1 MVHFLPSNTAIIAAA
16 LVAASSLR
24 SSDAAYGRYYID
36 TPHRPSL
43 NLGSRLL
50 PILGTPSGLVT
61 QDPRRDMMY
70 EMDEMLNAMLGGG
83 RRQSRA
89 RSLDELF
96 YEPFAFRPSSSYFLQ
111 ELPLTLNALLPSTSA
126 TTTPTTALATRT
138 TSFGITQDDETQLQI
153 VVHLPP
159 GTTARDV
166 NVKLNEDNH
175 VLSISGETK
184 REEGG
189 ISVHSR
195 FDRSFT
201 LHPRDVD
208 MSKITAQLDDNG
220 VLTIIAPKFPKV
232 VDEEVGKENVRRID
246 IVEQQQH
253 DVKGADEMV
262 IEDKTEKQED
272 IMVTAEMN
280 VDDSVIDLDV
290 K

>member
-1 MVHFLPSNTAIIAAA
+1 MVHLLPSNAAAIAAA
-16 LVAASSLR
+16 LVASTLT

-36 TPHRPSL
+36 TPRPSAMAF
-43 NLGSRLL
+43 G
-50 PILGTPSGLVT
+50 GAPSGLISR
-61 QDPRRDMMY
+61 DPRRDMIY
-70 EMDEMLNAMLGGG
+70 EMDEMLNSMLGGGG

-126 TTTPTTALATRT
+126 ASTTPSTALATRT
-138 TSFGITQDDETQLQI
+138 TFGITQDDETQLQI

-166 NVKLNEDNH
+166 NLKLNEVNH

-232 VDEEVGKENVRRID
+232 DEEVEKENVRRID
-246 IVEQQQH
+246 IVEQQH
-253 DVKGADEMV
+253 DVKEADDKIV
-262 IEDKTEKQED
+262 IGDKVEKHD
-272 IMVTAEMN
+272 DMVTAEMN

>member
-1 MVHFLPSNTAIIAAA
+1 MVHFLPSNRAAIAVA
-16 LVAASSLR
+16 LVAASSST

-36 TPHRPSL
+36 TPRPSAMAF
-43 NLGSRLL
+43 GSRML
-50 PILGTPSGLVT
+50 PIIGTPSGLISR
-61 QDPRRDMMY
+61 DPRRDLMY
-70 EMDEMLNAMLGGG
+70 EMDEMLNSMLGGG
-83 RRQSRA
+83 RRQSRS

-96 YEPFAFRPSSSYFLQ
+96 YEPFAFRPPSSYFLQ

-126 TTTPTTALATRT
+126 ASTTPITALATRT
-138 TSFGITQDDETQLQI
+138 TFGITQDDETQLQI

-166 NVKLNEDNH
+166 NLKLNEDNH

-208 MSKITAQLDDNG
+208 MSKIMAQLDDNG
-220 VLTIIAPKFPKV
+220 VLTIIALKFPK

-246 IVEQQQH
+246 IVEQQH
-253 DVKGADEMV
+253 DVKEADDKMV
-262 IEDKTEKQED
+262 IEDKVEKHD
-272 IMVTAEMN
+272 DMVTAEMN

>member
-1 MVHFLPSNTAIIAAA
+1 MVHLLPSNAAAIAAA
-16 LVAASSLR
+16 LVASTLT

-36 TPHRPSL
+36 TPRPSAMAF
-43 NLGSRLL
+43 GSRML
-50 PILGTPSGLVT
+50 PILGAPSGLISR
-61 QDPRRDMMY
+61 DPRRDMIY
-70 EMDEMLNAMLGGG
+70 EMDEMLNSMLGGGG

-126 TTTPTTALATRT
+126 ASTTPSTALATRT
-138 TSFGITQDDETQLQI
+138 TFGITQDDETQLQI

-166 NVKLNEDNH
+166 NLKLNEVNH

-232 VDEEVGKENVRRID
+232 DEEVEKENVRRID
-246 IVEQQQH
+246 IVEQQH
-253 DVKGADEMV
+253 DVKEADDKIV
-262 IEDKTEKQED
+262 IGDKVEKHD
-272 IMVTAEMN
+272 DMVTAEMN